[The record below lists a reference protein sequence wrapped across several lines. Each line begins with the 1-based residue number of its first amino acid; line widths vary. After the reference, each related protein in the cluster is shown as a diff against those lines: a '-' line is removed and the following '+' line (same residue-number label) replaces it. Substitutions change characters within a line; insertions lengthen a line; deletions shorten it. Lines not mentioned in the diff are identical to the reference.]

1 MEFDAQGSLFSLA
14 TSCVAQS
21 PLLLV
26 WVGGL
31 FLALTR
37 WEQHP
42 RTSMFILIAIGLEF
56 VALVSSLFLV
66 AWGVPWL
73 SQQGWG
79 ASSIGLAL
87 TASTLFHA
95 ILSAVAWGLLIYVL
109 FYERDS
115 AKAETRPAEE

>member
-1 MEFDAQGSLFSLA
+1 MDFDVQGSYFSLA
-14 TSCVAQS
+14 TSCLSQS

-42 RTSMFILIAIGLEF
+42 RTSLFTLIAIILEV
-56 VALVSSLFLV
+56 VALVSSLLLV
-66 AWGVPWL
+66 TWLVPWL
-73 SQQGWG
+73 FQQGWG
-79 ASSIGLAL
+79 MTNIRLAL
-87 TASTLFHA
+87 AASTFFHA
-95 ILSAVAWGLLIYVL
+95 ILSAVAWGLLIYAI
-109 FYERDS
+109 FYGRDN